1 MTKILIL
8 GGDADANLGD
18 AGILAAT
25 CHRFVAADR
34 RAAITIVSRRRRA
47 GELPG
52 LVGVIAPG
60 PRDFGSLLATARR
73 QDLIVFGGGGLLQ
86 DDDSRVKVPYWAAR
100 LAALKSLQRNIV
112 GLSLGVGPLAHAESR
127 LCARLICDLLRSVS
141 VRDDFARRWLE
152 PCSRRP
158 VPVVPDPAFMLPPAA
173 SAAAADVIRALGLPT
188 GRPLLGVTVRGWF
201 HRRGGFV
208 PPGLRARFG
217 LDRDYGAAERA
228 RFAASL
234 AVEVRRVAR
243 RLDATV
249 LLLPSYRLA
258 HEGDVQACAALAA
271 RLEGVPTATATIDDP
286 ALYKAV
292 TGRLTLMISARMHPL
307 IFAASMGVPV
317 VGLAYNDKFKGVFR
331 LLGLPDQLLE
341 LKSLS
346 AEFREGWLEHAVQ
359 AALSN
364 AGGLRAQ
371 CALLAQRVSDHTAS
385 LLDRAAA

>member
-1 MTKILIL
+1 
-8 GGDADANLGD
+8 
-18 AGILAAT
+18 
-25 CHRFVAADR
+25 
-34 RAAITIVSRRRRA
+34 
-47 GELPG
+47 
-52 LVGVIAPG
+52 
-60 PRDFGSLLATARR
+60 
-73 QDLIVFGGGGLLQ
+73 
-86 DDDSRVKVPYWAAR
+86 
-100 LAALKSLQRNIV
+100 
-112 GLSLGVGPLAHAESR
+112 
-127 LCARLICDLLRSVS
+127 
-141 VRDDFARRWLE
+141 
-152 PCSRRP
+152 
-158 VPVVPDPAFMLPPAA
+158 
-173 SAAAADVIRALGLPT
+173 
-188 GRPLLGVTVRGWF
+188 
-201 HRRGGFV
+201 V

-243 RLDATV
+243 RLDAAV

>member
-1 MTKILIL
+1 
-8 GGDADANLGD
+8 
-18 AGILAAT
+18 
-25 CHRFVAADR
+25 
-34 RAAITIVSRRRRA
+34 
-47 GELPG
+47 
-52 LVGVIAPG
+52 
-60 PRDFGSLLATARR
+60 
-73 QDLIVFGGGGLLQ
+73 LLQ

-243 RLDATV
+243 RLDAAV